1 MGTSACLALSAVD
14 PYCDA
19 CHHGSAGLCASM
31 RSRNQFPVLEFS
43 KCRQP
48 WCIRC
53 LVQAC
58 QHQQRQQQQ
67 PQLARLGGFAAPSA
81 RRLLAA
87 FAVDG
92 TFTTTEYSAAF
103 PNPGNAFYAS
113 DAVVVA
119 NPTWFSFPRTCSGGR
134 GCGNTNSPN
143 VS

>member
-1 MGTSACLALSAVD
+1 MVHPLLG
-14 PYCDA
+14 
-19 CHHGSAGLCASM
+19 AGLPA
-31 RSRNQFPVLEFS
+31 PAATAAAA
-43 KCRQP
+43 P
-48 WCIRC
+48 AG
-53 LVQAC
+53 QA
-58 QHQQRQQQQ
+58 H
-67 PQLARLGGFAAPSA
+67 GGFAAPSA

-87 FAVDG
+87 FALDG